1 MKKTVFVMAALMII
15 MCCVSGGMADSYS
28 SVPRSSVWYTYDTS
42 LHWFYAQLSYDEKCA
57 FSARYDALALGD
69 MSQWDIAGFGLTD
82 YQQERVK
89 FVINNDCP
97 ELMICTPVRKIA
109 DFYALLG
116 SPDWF
121 IEYSRD
127 LEGELRACL
136 KELDRVKSSGSWSG
150 SDRNKQKA
158 YDRNI
163 ARTTKYLLDNDGPEG
178 SLHLES
184 SVRSAI
190 SAIVNRTAVCEG
202 YSRSTQLAMRYY
214 GIPCIYIV
222 GKIPGGAN
230 HAWNLL
236 RVDGSW
242 KHYDA
247 AWNADGDYMNLSDTE
262 MYIQNGRSIGD
273 EYASLG
279 FSLPSCW

>member
-1 MKKTVFVMAALMII
+1 MAALMII
-15 MCCVSGGMADSYS
+15 MCCISGGAADSYS
-28 SVPRSSVWYTYDTS
+28 SVPYSSVWHTYDAS
-42 LHWFYAQLSYDEKCA
+42 LHWFYAQLSFDEKCA
-57 FSARYDALALGD
+57 FSARYDALALGEI
-69 MSQWDIAGFGLTD
+69 SRWDIAGFGLTD
-82 YQQERVK
+82 YQQERVE

-97 ELMICTPVRKIA
+97 ELMICASVRKEA
-109 DFYALLG
+109 EFYALLG

-121 IEYSRD
+121 SEYSRD

-136 KELDRVKSSGSWSG
+136 EELDRVKSLGSWSG
-150 SDRNKQKA
+150 SDRNKQNA
-158 YDRNI
+158 YDRYI
-163 ARTTKYLLDNDGPEG
+163 ARATKYVLDNDGPEG
-178 SLHLES
+178 SLHLEPG
-184 SVRSAI
+184 VRSAK

-222 GKIPGGAN
+222 GTIPSGEY

-247 AWNADGDYMNLSDTE
+247 TWNADGDYMNLSDTE
-262 MYIQNGRSIGD
+262 MYNKKGRTIDD
-273 EYASLG
+273 EYALLG